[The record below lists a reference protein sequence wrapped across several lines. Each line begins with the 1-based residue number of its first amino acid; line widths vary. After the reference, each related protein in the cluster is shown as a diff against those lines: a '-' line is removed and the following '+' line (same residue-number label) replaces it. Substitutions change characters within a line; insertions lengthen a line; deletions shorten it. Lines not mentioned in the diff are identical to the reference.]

1 MRNMKMTF
9 PAARMSGRCCGFTLI
24 ELLVVIAIIALL
36 VSLLLPALA
45 SAREAARRVVCASNM
60 RGLAQSQMYYMNDHK
75 DFFASALT
83 TGVSAL
89 AEEALRGK
97 QGAAAFTGD
106 TRATMPTQT
115 HDWISPIMGD
125 QMSFSTNRAE
135 RTADVFNRFGCPS
148 ADNFANFLYPPGGG
162 AADRADFD
170 RVLRTSEGYRQVS
183 YLAPYSFHSWSLGL
197 DVRGQ
202 QDRRRAFARSLG
214 LANDTN
220 FPNWPFATP
229 ARVPAT
235 YRPKIDLVG
244 LQLSN
249 KVMFADGTRFL
260 DPAGLD
266 FDIAPTPG
274 WYGSFTTPGP
284 SFHND
289 VSYGRARYAD
299 NRNVELSFRHGGGFN
314 VAYYDGSVSG
324 LTAQEAWKD
333 ASRWYP
339 GGTVWTGSEGTPES
353 IQFHEVGQIFP

>member
-170 RVLRTSEGYRQVS
+170 RVLRSTEGYRQVS
-183 YLAPYSFHSWSLGL
+183 YLRRTASIRGRWVLMCVVSRIG
-197 DVRGQ
+197 DGVRPVARPCERHELPELALC
-202 QDRRRAFARSLG
+202 DPCVCSRRTARRSTL
-214 LANDTN
+214 
-220 FPNWPFATP
+220 
-229 ARVPAT
+229 
-235 YRPKIDLVG
+235 LVC
-244 LQLSN
+244 N
-249 KVMFADGTRFL
+249 
-260 DPAGLD
+260 
-266 FDIAPTPG
+266 
-274 WYGSFTTPGP
+274 
-284 SFHND
+284 
-289 VSYGRARYAD
+289 
-299 NRNVELSFRHGGGFN
+299 
-314 VAYYDGSVSG
+314 
-324 LTAQEAWKD
+324 
-333 ASRWYP
+333 
-339 GGTVWTGSEGTPES
+339 
-353 IQFHEVGQIFP
+353 